1 MFREVVSTTRPFSF
15 LRIASNAP
23 SVSASRRA
31 ADSAAREMDLHW
43 LRGPEIRRTEV
54 ATWSVGWSGTSG
66 SAREVIA
73 ALPRVVA
80 LSPAVIVI
88 RTRPSDTAFESEI
101 ILAACRSSLTDD
113 GNSFRE
119 LSRLVRC
126 REVLALSVHRG
137 HTWH

>member
-31 ADSAAREMDLHW
+31 ADSAAGEMDLHW
-43 LRGPEIRRTEV
+43 LRGREIRRAEV
-54 ATWSVGWSGTSG
+54 ATWSVGWSGPSG

-80 LSPAVIVI
+80 LSPAVIVLRI
-88 RTRPSDTAFESEI
+88 RPYHTAFDSPVFRP
-101 ILAACRSSLTDD
+101 ACR
-113 GNSFRE
+113 R
-119 LSRLVRC
+119 
-126 REVLALSVHRG
+126 
-137 HTWH
+137 